1 VTPVSQSSQ
10 TNSDPDLSDLGPPPV
25 ESPGGGQGRDVDL
38 SDLGPSPST
47 GSSPAPQAS
56 PPQGMSPSPSPPST
70 PETDKAINI
79 MSDPGSFLNKLLTQ
93 PGPEV
98 ALARK
103 NFVPGASADQ
113 VNFGNIMEMTG
124 RPVAG
129 PFPRPGGA
137 DAPVWSQYLFG
148 KTPETGNFVQTQ
160 ARGAANTGAAL
171 MDFVTS
177 PRGLLELG
185 ATALFPPAGLAFLG
199 AEFAPGGKDFL
210 KKNWQAATNQLSP
223 AESAQTAWEDAALLV
238 PGAHWAA
245 KKAFPTTSFQP
256 VPLPRKGYIV
266 PPLAFTRERPG
277 VKYTTPNEEK
287 PSGESVSEPM
297 VELKGSDI
305 PADVEAQVKIGDITA
320 VHDPIRN
327 ETRYY
332 KPKKGEPAD
341 AAKTGTEQTGDETK
355 SEGAAAGAAVS
366 TDAEKVRTTESKPA
380 DGGDST
386 GATAEVPVG
395 QYGVIKQ
402 QGVWLVVKKGDPP
415 DLDEGRFTGDQGQE
429 RAQAQADYLN
439 KKQADKSEQASQ
451 AATAKTAAGPDIAIE
466 ANADGTYNIVDKRQR
481 NIPPLFVAKTLKEA
495 HEERQKA
502 EDNQAKASGL
512 EQRDMGMGPIWVYDV
527 PTQNAIKRM
536 QEATALRDS
545 GQPIPD
551 TMQSMMESDYND
563 LTKKGVDMTPF
574 ERKQAPPPATK
585 ENTTPLKES
594 PPDTPDTHDAPIEKL
609 LSPDKWK
616 TYQALEAEWGRL
628 DNEGVK
634 LSGNRD
640 KQQPIVERQIEIR
653 KQQRALESELP
664 GGKDQD
670 VIILGS
676 GNTGLQG
683 AISASAE
690 GHNVTVLESGPDYG
704 GATNQTVLE
713 NTMGTNPFGDMGASV
728 ALNSRQRAMRMGAQF
743 EKVRGIAG
751 EPVQDP
757 VTKMWTIRTLGPG
770 PNGEGGQTFTGR
782 TILVATGVRG
792 RGLPFDIVDS
802 NNKIVTERGVTG
814 TPGDESG
821 VKIYDKATGAI
832 SAMRKAKAAGK
843 EGSAIFLG
851 GANSSIQGA
860 LSAAESGAGPVHVI
874 YRSGIPEASD
884 YLRPRLE
891 DAIKNKK
898 LVLHPYEQIVS
909 IEAPSDANGNRV
921 IAHTRKTITNADGS
935 VKLDSDKNP
944 VTEAA
949 TVKADTVAQFMG
961 GIPAS
966 DFMPAAALRSKVK
979 PFGAIVTNDKLQ
991 VLKREN
997 VGFTGAKTNV
1007 PMDGL
1012 YAGGTVRFGA
1022 TNRAPSAQGEG
1033 STAVA
1038 NIGQYLLDNEK
1049 DMPQWKRDLRAT
1061 FNSQEYGLPG
1071 RSTQP
1076 LPEDAP
1082 PAGGEPKT
1090 DTTAFW
1096 KPSFERTGQKT
1107 FVNGR
1112 WVYVDAQGN
1121 PSMTG
1126 GKVEKPPPTSLKPP
1140 PKKLPPPPAPPSDQ
1154 QQRQAAGAEEVAAGG
1169 AARPGP
1175 GLPVESVEA
1184 PRPESRAQAR
1194 PPSEPGMIA
1203 EPKAKPNYGPR
1214 VNDTPGM
1221 VERGNIDYNTRAPV
1235 YNDDAPAV
1243 RSIPIRNERGSVVI
1257 PTVDEAGHPLTV
1269 PQAISR
1275 YRDTGQHLG
1284 VFSDNGAANDFIAA
1298 NEPRP
1303 VLSREDIQTQARA
1316 RTAANPYY
1324 PDRLVKELGTGE
1336 RTHLDPIEE
1345 QAVVDRR
1352 GLLANS
1358 RDQAGK
1364 VALNAKIT
1372 PGERASAAA
1381 DFEKADNGIRQ
1392 MEEAT
1397 NNGDKIRGKA
1407 NQLQWHQF
1415 RAKDYDVPA
1424 MEQKLAIAKQGEP
1437 VTPAETAD
1445 LTRKVAKLGRAQAA
1459 LEREKVSS
1467 GWRPGQGKGGDVG
1480 QVRHRQEDVFKA
1492 KQALDETVFN
1502 QVLKHQNKLQKTFRF
1517 YRNVAG
1523 VSRSIMTADLT
1534 SALLRQ
1540 GGLLFSGHPLRSLGL
1555 MKDTFSSAKSDF
1567 NYFKLMQDIRERP
1580 NASLYQQS
1588 KLGLTDIKNPKM
1600 SQLEE
1605 AYMSAWVDKIPLLNH
1620 SQRAYVYFL
1629 NRLRADTFDVM
1640 ADSVAEKAGAQLT
1653 LDQAKGLSNFI
1664 NVFTGRGHIPEQY
1677 AGGIAALNELFFAPR
1692 YVMSRFQALTFQ
1704 PLRYAKDAAVRKAIA
1719 WEYGRTLVGYSVV
1732 YGLINMLGKQAGVS
1746 IEKNPLS
1753 TDFGKIKI
1761 GNTRIDLLAGLAQ
1774 TLTIMSR
1781 FGTHDTKTSS
1791 GQIVS
1796 LKQGPGR
1803 PFTARNLPGVVWD
1816 FLRTKFAP
1824 VPSAILN
1831 AQAGQKVTGEPA
1843 TWAGELGGLVLPLN
1857 GMDIYKATVEHGL
1870 AAGVAIA
1877 VLENFGASVNT
1888 YSSHVKTPSRKPH
1901 RGRH

>member
-1 VTPVSQSSQ
+1 
-10 TNSDPDLSDLGPPPV
+10 
-25 ESPGGGQGRDVDL
+25 
-38 SDLGPSPST
+38 
-47 GSSPAPQAS
+47 
-56 PPQGMSPSPSPPST
+56 
-70 PETDKAINI
+70 

-148 KTPETGNFVQTQ
+148 KTPETGNFAQTQ

-332 KPKKGEPAD
+332 KPKKGETTD

-366 TDAEKVRTTESKPA
+366 TDAEKVRTTESKST

-402 QGVWLVVKKGDPP
+402 QGVWLVVKKGDPA

-439 KKQADKSEQASQ
+439 KQQADKAAQASQ

-466 ANADGTYNIVDKRQR
+466 AQSDGTWHVVDKSKPK
-481 NIPPLFVAKTLKEA
+481 NVPPLFIARSLKEA

-502 EDNQAKASGL
+502 EDKQAAGMGL
-512 EQRDMGMGPIWVYDV
+512 EQRDEGLGPIYVYDV
-527 PTQNAIKRM
+527 PTQKEISRM
-536 QEATALRDS
+536 RAAVALRDS
-545 GQPIPD
+545 GQEIPD
-551 TMQSMMESDYND
+551 TTKSMMESDFNS
-563 LTKKGVDMTPF
+563 LQKKGYDMTEF
-574 ERKQAPPPATK
+574 ERPKQEAPTGEK
-585 ENTTPLKES
+585 TTPPKQS
-594 PPDTPDTHDAPIEKL
+594 PPDTADTHNTPIEQL
-609 LSPDKWK
+609 LSPEDWAKH
-616 TYQALEAEWGRL
+616 QALTAKWGALNNEA
-628 DNEGVK
+628 K
-634 LSGNRD
+634 MAMGNRD
-640 KQQPIVERQIEIR
+640 KIQPIIEQQIQIKKE
-653 KQQRALESELP
+653 QRAIEAKLP
-664 GGKDQD
+664 GGNVQD
-670 VIILGS
+670 LLVLGS
-676 GNTGLQG
+676 GNTGLT
-683 AISASAE
+683 SAVSGSSE
-690 GHNVTVLESGPDYG
+690 GMRVTVLEDQKFG
-704 GATNQTVLE
+704 GATNETDLE
-713 NTMGTNPFGDMGASV
+713 NIPGTNPYGDKGSDLAI
-728 ALNSRQRAMRMGAQF
+728 NTRQRAMRLGAQF

-751 EPVQDP
+751 EPTQDP
-757 VTKMWTIRTLGPG
+757 VTKLWTVKTLGPG
-770 PNGEGGQTFTGR
+770 PNGEGGQTFVTR
-782 TILVATGVRG
+782 NIITATGVRG
-792 RGLPFDIVDS
+792 KGVPFDITDS
-802 NNKIVTERGVTG
+802 NGNIISQRGVAG
-814 TPGDESG
+814 TPQDTSG
-821 VKIYDKATGAI
+821 VKLYDKATPII
-832 SAMRKAKAAGK
+832 SAMRAAKAAGK
-843 EGSAIFLG
+843 EGSSVFIG
-851 GANSSIQGA
+851 GANSAVQGA
-860 LSAAESGAGPVHVI
+860 LMAADSGAGPVHLL
-874 YRSGIPEASD
+874 YRAKFPDASD
-884 YLRPRLE
+884 YLRPVIE
-891 DAIKNKK
+891 DAVKK
-898 LVLHPYEQIVS
+898 GKLILHPDEQIISV
-909 IEAPSDANGNRV
+909 EKPSEANGNKTV
-921 IAHTRKTITNADGS
+921 IHTNKKVMNADGTYKKDAEGNIVTKPVSFS
-935 VKLDSDKNP
+935 VD
-944 VTEAA
+944 VVGE
-949 TVKADTVAQFMG
+949 FMG
-961 GIPAS
+961 GRPAS
-966 DFMPAAALRSKVK
+966 DFLPPEALKSSVK
-979 PFGAIVTNDKLQ
+979 PIGSVITDNNHQ
-991 VLKREN
+991 VLKKSLIKDRR
-997 VGFTGAKTNV
+997 TGAMVDSGNTE
-1007 PMDGL
+1007 PITGL
-1012 YAGGTVRFGA
+1012 YAAGTVRFGGQ
-1022 TNRAPSAQGEG
+1022 NRLPSAQGEG
-1033 STAVA
+1033 SDAVVHITKSLLNDEPNMPKWKQQLRENVNA
-1038 NIGQYLLDNEK
+1038 MEFGQPARGAAPIPENVSPVSE
-1049 DMPQWKRDLRAT
+1049 PG
-1061 FNSQEYGLPG
+1061 FNS
-1071 RSTQP
+1071 
-1076 LPEDAP
+1076 
-1082 PAGGEPKT
+1082 
-1090 DTTAFW
+1090 TAFW
-1096 KPSFERTGQKT
+1096 KPSFERTGQKV
-1107 FVNGR
+1107 FINGR

-1121 PSMTG
+1121 PSVTG

-1184 PRPESRAQAR
+1184 PSPESRAQAR

-1445 LTRKVAKLGRAQAA
+1445 ITRKVAKLGRAQAA